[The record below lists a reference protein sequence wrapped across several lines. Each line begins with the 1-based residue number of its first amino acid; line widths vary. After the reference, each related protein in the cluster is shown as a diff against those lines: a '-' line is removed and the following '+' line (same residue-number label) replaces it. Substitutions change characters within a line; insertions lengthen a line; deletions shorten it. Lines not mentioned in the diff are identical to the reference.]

1 MVIKTMRD
9 KIEEIEL
16 SNNINNDDIQQYNVK
31 INKEF
36 LNSMKIVIMLGIG
49 EGNCMLEKMNEVRLQ
64 IIERR

>member
-16 SNNINNDDIQQYNVK
+16 SNNINNDDIQKYNVK